1 MTAPMPVNNNS
12 TLEKPQKTTEWAVTF
27 LIMYLNNLITN
38 KQITI
43 PERVSFG
50 N

>member
-1 MTAPMPVNNNS
+1 MTAPMPVNKNS
-12 TLEKPQKTTEWAVTF
+12 TLEKPQKNDRIGRNF
-27 LIMYLNNLITN
+27 LMQLNNLITN